1 MPYIPKDR
9 IKVKPTPYIHENNVS
24 HKFYNTTIW
33 INLRSRWL
41 REHPFCQRC
50 EEEGRTTLATD
61 VHHIKNFLSGSDDDE
76 KWRLF
81 TDEDNLMSLCDSCH
95 HIEHQIIH
103 YLKTNKENNGRDLE
117 RNKRI

>member
-1 MPYIPKDR
+1 MPYVPNDR
-9 IKVKPTPYIHENNVS
+9 IKVKPTPYIHNNKS
-24 HKFYNTTIW
+24 REFYNTTIW

-50 EEEGRTTLATD
+50 EEAGRTTLATD
-61 VHHIKNFLSGSDDDE
+61 VHHIKNFLSGADDDE
-76 KWRLF
+76 KWKLF

-95 HIEHQIIH
+95 HIEHKNIH

-117 RNKRI
+117 GNKRI